1 MEDKFKMTEE
11 ILRNHKEDKSY
22 LEMWKRNLEIVKN
35 DVEGVRA
42 VDYSADKLSPTHKFN
57 SNIENEVIKKSDA
70 YDLCKQR
77 INEYADKVF
86 MVENALTILTDR
98 EKTIIERRYFDKAK
112 NIDIATELNLTE
124 EYVCDLKRGIVQRL
138 SDIIFLGKY

>member
-1 MEDKFKMTEE
+1 MNDKFKETEQV
-11 ILRNHKEDKSY
+11 LCDYKSDRSY

-42 VDYSADKLSPTHKFN
+42 VDYSADKISPTHKFN
-57 SNIENEVIKKSDA
+57 SNVENEVIKKSHV

-86 MVENALTILTDR
+86 TVENALNMLTDR
-98 EKTIIERRYFDKAK
+98 ERIIIERRYFDRAK
-112 NIDIATELNLTE
+112 NIDIALELSLTE
-124 EYVCDLKRGIVQRL
+124 EYVCELKRGIVQRL
-138 SDIIFLGKY
+138 SDIIFLRKY

>member
-22 LEMWKRNLEIVKN
+22 LEMWRRNLEIVKN

-57 SNIENEVIKKSDA
+57 SNVENEVIKKSKT

-86 MVENALTILTDR
+86 TVENALTILTAR
-98 EKTIIERRYFDKAK
+98 EKTIIERRYFDRAK
-112 NIDIATELNLTE
+112 NIDIALELNLTE
-124 EYVCDLKRGIVQRL
+124 EYVCELKRGIVQRL
-138 SDIIFLGKY
+138 ADIIFLGKY

>member
-11 ILRNHKEDKSY
+11 ILKNHKEDKSY

-86 MVENALTILTDR
+86 MVENALTILTSR
-98 EKTIIERRYFDKAK
+98 EKTIIEKRYFDRSK
-112 NIDIATELNLTE
+112 NIDIALELNLTE